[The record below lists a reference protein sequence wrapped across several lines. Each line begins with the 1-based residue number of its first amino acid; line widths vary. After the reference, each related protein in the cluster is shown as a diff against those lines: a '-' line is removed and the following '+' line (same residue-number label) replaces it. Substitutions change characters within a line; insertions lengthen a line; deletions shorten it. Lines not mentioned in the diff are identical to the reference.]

1 MCPTLM
7 TQENVMFKIDGIL
20 LKEFNPRYVLCKL

>member
-1 MCPTLM
+1 M

-20 LKEFNPRYVLCKL
+20 FKEFNPRYVLCKLQSV